1 MKIELKEIL
10 IKDLFEGYKDSADE
24 GVVAYGGKLNVRPP
38 YQREFVYK
46 DAQRDAVIETVRKGF
61 PLNVMYWVKNS
72 DGTYELL
79 DGQQRTVSI
88 CQYLNKEF
96 SINHQYIHN
105 LTQDEKDQIL
115 DYKLMIYFC
124 EGTDKEKLSWFETIN
139 ISGEKLTPQELRNAI
154 YTGPWL
160 ASAKK
165 YFSKT
170 ACVAYQMASD
180 YLKGSLIRQDYLETV
195 ISWIAD
201 RDKIALE
208 EYMAIHQHDE
218 NATELWEYFKSV
230 IEWTKKTFP
239 NYRREMK
246 GLPLGI
252 LYNQYKDEELDAN
265 DLEDKIKELM
275 LDEDVTKKSGIYEY
289 VLDKDERHLSIRSFT
304 DKMKR
309 EAYEKQLGVCPKCGN
324 HFELKEMEGDHITP
338 WSQGGKTTAENCQM
352 LCKDCNRRKSDI

>member
-1 MKIELKEIL
+1 
-10 IKDLFEGYKDSADE
+10 
-24 GVVAYGGKLNVRPP
+24 
-38 YQREFVYK
+38 
-46 DAQRDAVIETVRKGF
+46 
-61 PLNVMYWVKNS
+61 
-72 DGTYELL
+72 
-79 DGQQRTVSI
+79 
-88 CQYLNKEF
+88 
-96 SINHQYIHN
+96 
-105 LTQDEKDQIL
+105 
-115 DYKLMIYFC
+115 
-124 EGTDKEKLSWFETIN
+124 
-139 ISGEKLTPQELRNAI
+139 
-154 YTGPWL
+154 
-160 ASAKK
+160 
-165 YFSKT
+165 
-170 ACVAYQMASD
+170 MASD

-352 LCKDCNRRKSDI
+352 LCKDCNGKKSDMY